1 MSSRSLSGI
10 LFIAA
15 ALALS
20 AGCAVE
26 HKKGLEDMRLTP
38 ELVDK
43 VQKEGEVKLTGVDQV
58 ICRLEM
64 PTGSHRAIWRC
75 DTLEGYQTRANKN
88 QFEMQKAQAAPKPKI
103 GG

>member
-1 MSSRSLSGI
+1 MSMPSLTKV
-10 LFIAA
+10 LFASA
-15 ALALS
+15 LLALS

-43 VQKEGEVKLTGVDQV
+43 VQKEGSVKLTGEDQV
-58 ICRLEM
+58 ICRQEM

-75 DTLEGYQTRANKN
+75 DTVEGSMSRASKN
-88 QFEMQKAQAAPKPKI
+88 QHEIQKAQAAPKAKVF
-103 GG
+103 

>member
-1 MSSRSLSGI
+1 MSMPSLTKI
-10 LFIAA
+10 LFAA
-15 ALALS
+15 ALIAVS

-43 VQKEGEVKLTGVDQV
+43 VQKEGSVKLTGVDQV
-58 ICRLEM
+58 ICRQEM

-75 DTLEGYQTRANKN
+75 DTVEGSMDRANKN
-88 QFEMQKAQAAPKPKI
+88 QREIQKAQAAPKAKVF
-103 GG
+103 

>member
-1 MSSRSLSGI
+1 MSTPSLSQI
-10 LFIAA
+10 LFAA
-15 ALALS
+15 ALIAVS

-43 VQKEGEVKLTGVDQV
+43 VQKEGSVKLTGVDQV
-58 ICRLEM
+58 ICRQEM

-75 DTLEGYQTRANKN
+75 DTVEGSMDRATKN
-88 QFEMQKAQAAPKPKI
+88 QREIQKAQAAPKAKVF
-103 GG
+103 